1 MSLDDIDRYFEMDG
15 DELREELDSL
25 LDDVE
30 GQVDVLVR
38 ERGDDVPRLM
48 DKLDE
53 TDAAEFANEEPEVAD
68 RFQGFLWDLTAEV
81 VEASEDLQ
89 DQITQGATVNFAAT
103 DSPMEGHLHVD
114 DDEKTL
120 DGGPGQVDGADLH
133 IEGDS
138 DTLVGMLTGST
149 DLVQGF
155 MAGEF
160 EMDGEVD
167 TGMELAS
174 VLEPVYDEI
183 GGDAA
188 A

>member
-15 DELREELDSL
+15 DELRDELDSL

-38 ERGDDVPRLM
+38 ERADDVPRLM

-68 RFQGFLWDLTAEV
+68 RFQGFLWDLTAEF
-81 VEASEDLQ
+81 VETSEDLQ
-89 DQITQGATVNFAAT
+89 DQITQGATVNFAAN

-120 DGGPGQVDGADLH
+120 DGGPGQVEGADLR

-138 DTLVGMLTGST
+138 NTLVGMLTGST

-160 EMDGEVD
+160 EMEGEVD